1 MVLER
6 VEISVKEGMLEAL
19 LTALRDKGLPLLAG
33 IEGCLAARAGAGVEN
48 QEKVILLV
56 DWTSLDAHEAFKKMP
71 DYVTLAQLIFPCAA
85 GATAE
90 HFTMG

>member
-6 VEISVKEGMLEAL
+6 VEVTVKEGMAEAL
-19 LTALRDKGLPLLAG
+19 LTALRGKGLLLLAG
-33 IEGCLAARAGAGVEN
+33 VEGCLSARAGAGVEN
-48 QEKVILLV
+48 PDRVILLV

-71 DYVTLAQLIFPCAA
+71 DYITLAQMIFPFAA

>member
-6 VEISVKEGMLEAL
+6 VEVTVKEGMVAAL
-19 LTALRDKGLPLLAG
+19 LAALRDKGLPLLAG

-48 QEKVILLV
+48 PDKVILLV
-56 DWTSLDAHEAFKKMP
+56 DWTSVDAHEAFKTMP
-71 DYVTLAQLIFPCAA
+71 DYVTLAQMIFPFAA